1 MNIFKNKQTAEYK
14 EKERYRL
21 RKARIW
27 GYKFGKKYGIGSRIA
42 KANAWADGHRRKTAG
57 ILFSVN
63 TCIYLIGF
71 VLCFSGAD
79 ASSNSI
85 KNPIEDFAQVQ
96 PIFSQMHRIED
107 MKTVQKATF
116 VQMSNR
122 ATALKK
128 EVDSL
133 MAKTGKTH
141 QDSVLALQKYEEL
154 KTIMN
159 K

>member
-1 MNIFKNKQTAEYK
+1 MSIFKNKQTAEYK

-57 ILFSVN
+57 ILFSVS

>member
-1 MNIFKNKQTAEYK
+1 
-14 EKERYRL
+14 
-21 RKARIW
+21 
-27 GYKFGKKYGIGSRIA
+27 
-42 KANAWADGHRRKTAG
+42 
-57 ILFSVN
+57 
-63 TCIYLIGF
+63 
-71 VLCFSGAD
+71 
-79 ASSNSI
+79 
-85 KNPIEDFAQVQ
+85 
-96 PIFSQMHRIED
+96 
-107 MKTVQKATF
+107 
-116 VQMSNR
+116 MSNR